1 MKDNLIFTFGN
12 YEEAII
18 NAIVEAE
25 RDNKRIV
32 YLGLPLRVQKTIAK
46 RNVERADRLK
56 TMVGIK
62 VRTTK
67 VLYIATEFSLF
78 QPVAPSK

>member
-32 YLGLPLRVQKTIAK
+32 YLGLPLRVQKTI